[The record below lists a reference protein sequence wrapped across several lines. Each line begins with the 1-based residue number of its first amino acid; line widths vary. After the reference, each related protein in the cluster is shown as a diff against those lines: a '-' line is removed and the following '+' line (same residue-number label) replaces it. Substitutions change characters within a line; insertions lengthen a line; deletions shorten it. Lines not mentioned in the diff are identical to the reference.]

1 MRNRSLFGFDLLL
14 FAAALA
20 LMVIGVLFIYSSGT
34 SSTGIVMSNEYIK
47 QIVWVCVGLVI
58 LLAIVFTDY
67 ARIVDYSLYI
77 YLAFLALLVVTLFF
91 GKIVNGSRS
100 WIPLFGFGIQP
111 SEFAKIGTI
120 LYLARHF
127 STTRNSQSEL
137 KRFVIALGIT
147 AVPMLLILGQPDLGT
162 AIVFLP
168 ILLVMS
174 YIAGIRIRYLM
185 YVLATGSMLIL
196 LSVLPSWG
204 IYIAE
209 KEIPVIRL
217 LTDQSYALP
226 GMLMLGVLIVLSALG
241 YFILKR
247 RYFYWL
253 VYAFSCISVS
263 FIGSFFMRSIL
274 KDYQIKR
281 LIVFLDPGIDPQG
294 AGWNVIQSVT
304 AVGSGG
310 FWGKGWLKGTQS
322 QYRYLPQQSTDFI
335 FSIIA
340 EEWGFFG
347 SLVIFLLFMV
357 VLFRGL
363 AIVLRAKDDY
373 AANIGGGI
381 VGMIGFHVFINMGM
395 AMGIMPITGIP
406 LFFLSYGGSSL
417 LTGLIG
423 IGLLLNIH
431 LRRYHY

>member
-1 MRNRSLFGFDLLL
+1 MRSRSLFGFDILL
-14 FAAALA
+14 FAATLA
-20 LMVIGVLFIYSSGT
+20 LMVVGVLFIYSSGT

-47 QIVWVCVGLVI
+47 QIVWVSVGLVI
-58 LLAIVFTDY
+58 LLTILFTDY
-67 ARIVDYSLYI
+67 ARIGEYSLYI
-77 YLAFLALLVVTLFF
+77 YLAFVALLVGTLFF
-91 GKIVNGSRS
+91 GRVVNGARS

-111 SEFAKIGTI
+111 SEFAKIGTV
-120 LYLARHF
+120 LYLARYF

-137 KRFVIALGIT
+137 KRFLIAFAIA
-147 AVPMLLILGQPDLGT
+147 AVPMLLVLGQPDMGT
-162 AIVFLP
+162 ALVFLP

-174 YIAGIRIRYLM
+174 YIAGIRTRYLM
-185 YVLATGSMLIL
+185 YVLMTGATLIL
-196 LSVLPSWG
+196 LSVLPAWET
-204 IYIAE
+204 YIVE
-209 KEIPVIRL
+209 REIGVVGL
-217 LTDQSYALP
+217 LTDQNYALP
-226 GMLMLGVLIVLSALG
+226 GMIIMVVLIGLSALG

-247 RYFYWL
+247 GYFYWL
-253 VYAFSCISVS
+253 VYAFSSISIS
-263 FIGSFFMRSIL
+263 FLGSFFMRLGL

-322 QYRYLPQQSTDFI
+322 HYRYLPQQSTDFI

-340 EEWGFFG
+340 EEWGFLG
-347 SLVIFLLFMV
+347 GLVIFLLFLV
-357 VLFRGL
+357 ILFRGL
-363 AIVLRAKDDY
+363 AIVLAAKDDY
-373 AANIGGGI
+373 AANIAGGI

-431 LRRYHY
+431 IRRYHY